1 MRPKPVHRASCL
13 ASSWVL
19 RLHVGAPA
27 VGRPPASQR
36 RLAGCQRMGR
46 PRMGRHRLGRV
57 GRRWRRGWIGRPL
70 GPSPRPVCP
79 WVLAPHCDAC
89 GPRLRGASACAVA
102 PGLPTQRHHT
112 PPLPPLP
119 IGQERPS
126 ARRRAALAQATQ
138 GVVPSRAVV
147 PAPGPRPTTS
157 GARAPSPRSSSL
169 GPPLE
174 AKAGGRVETAQR
186 LRAAVG
192 KTAGDRPPPA
202 AVLYATA
209 ALWPAREAVVAHV
222 LEACRRVE
230 ASPCGAGC
238 THWPKERHG
247 GVHIGA
253 GWMLCRCN
261 SSATG
266 GAMSDGTWLSLGDGL
281 VAIACHVLPTPRG
294 PSHVRACP
302 VLPLT

>member
-147 PAPGPRPTTS
+147 PAPGPRPPQA
-157 GARAPSPRSSSL
+157 GRALQPHARPALGLLWRPRLVDAWRPRSAC
-169 GPPLE
+169 E
-174 AKAGGRVETAQR
+174 QR
-186 LRAAVG
+186 WEKL
-192 KTAGDRPPPA
+192 
-202 AVLYATA
+202 L
-209 ALWPAREAVVAHV
+209 
-222 LEACRRVE
+222 
-230 ASPCGAGC
+230 GAGHPQPRCC
-238 THWPKERHG
+238 TPLRRSGPRER
-247 GVHIGA
+247 
-253 GWMLCRCN
+253 L
-261 SSATG
+261 
-266 GAMSDGTWLSLGDGL
+266 WLR
-281 VAIACHVLPTPRG
+281 TF
-294 PSHVRACP
+294 
-302 VLPLT
+302 